1 MEQGIKIMLKTKSK
15 IILRQVTYGFV
26 AIVSLLAYF
35 PNLAS
40 AGQVTARS
48 VKIGSSL
55 PNALTTYNFLFTLP
69 TASTIQ
75 SVKFQACDTASGAC
89 TQTGAASG
97 FSSSTGGPA
106 TLAQAPTGL
115 GAAGSWTINTADST
129 SLRIVNASN
138 SGNPGAA
145 DVRFNNV
152 HNPSAANST
161 FFIRITTYTGSDWT
175 TGATD
180 SGVVASSTAGQ
191 ITVNA
196 NVDETLTFTLANA
209 SITLTPNPL
218 SASTTGRGT
227 SAMTV
232 ATNAANGYSVTY
244 TGTTLTA
251 AGTTGGT
258 ITAMSSGGASAT
270 GDGTGLS
277 QFGMNL
283 RQNTTLGGTDKSG
296 IGTGGTYGTNYGTI
310 DNFRFVPAGGEEVA
324 KSATPTN
331 ANTFTTT
338 YIANIASTT
347 PAGAYVGNVNY
358 VATANF

>member
-1 MEQGIKIMLKTKSK
+1 MEQARKNMLKTKNK
-15 IILRQVTYGFV
+15 AILKQITYGFI
-26 AIVSLLAYF
+26 AIVSLFAYF

-40 AGQVTARS
+40 AGGQATLRS
-48 VKIGSSL
+48 VKIGSSVS
-55 PNALTTYNFLFTLP
+55 NAITSYNFLFTLP
-69 TASTIQ
+69 TATTIK
-75 SVKFQACDTASGAC
+75 SITFQACDNASGAC
-89 TQTGAASG
+89 TQTGAAKD

-106 TLAQAPTGL
+106 TLTQAPTGL
-115 GAAGSWTINTADST
+115 GAAGSWSIDTTVSN
-129 SLRIVNASN
+129 SLRIKNTSN

-145 DVRFNNV
+145 DVRFSSV
-152 HNPSAANST
+152 HNPSDSNST
-161 FFIRITTYTGSDWT
+161 FFIRMTTYTGDDWT
-175 TGATD
+175 TGSTD
-180 SGVVASSTAGQ
+180 TGTFASSTAGQ

-196 NVDETLTFTLANA
+196 NVDETLTFTLAAA
-209 SITLTPNPL
+209 SITLAPNPL
-218 SASTTGRGT
+218 SASTTGKGT

-244 TGTTLTA
+244 TGTTLGSGA
-251 AGTTGGT
+251 NYL
-258 ITAMSSGGASAT
+258 TAMAGVASAT

-296 IGTGGTYGTNYGTI
+296 IGTGGAYGTGYGTV
-310 DNFRFVPAGGEEVA
+310 DSFKFLSGDEVA
-324 KSATPTN
+324 KSTLPTN

-347 PAGAYVGNVNY
+347 PSGAYTTAINY